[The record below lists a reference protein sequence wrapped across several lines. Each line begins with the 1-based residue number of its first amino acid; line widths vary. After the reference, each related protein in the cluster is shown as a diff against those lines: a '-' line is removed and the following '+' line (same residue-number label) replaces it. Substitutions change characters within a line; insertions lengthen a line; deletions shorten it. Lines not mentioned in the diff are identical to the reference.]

1 MSKKSTNI
9 GYDDTSYD
17 TIDNWDY
24 KKKRTFK
31 KKKLQAKNF
40 NVLFTISLILISIY
54 IPLNYCIFNFNI
66 PFNIDGKDESANRN
80 FCQNSILYILNFKNI
95 YVSSIFYISTFI
107 AFIYILYISP
117 VFSLINKYIIKPY
130 LSYFIGCSYEY
141 LTNLRDTVM
150 HIDVLIK
157 EKQYAK
163 LYDLFCKF
171 MILLIAL
178 LFFIAFSLFASLTM
192 YNYFY
197 DDDLSIDNI
206 EERVEKFSDIINDT
220 EIPLVDIDSVV
231 KKL

>member
-1 MSKKSTNI
+1 
-9 GYDDTSYD
+9 
-17 TIDNWDY
+17 
-24 KKKRTFK
+24 
-31 KKKLQAKNF
+31 
-40 NVLFTISLILISIY
+40 
-54 IPLNYCIFNFNI
+54 
-66 PFNIDGKDESANRN
+66 
-80 FCQNSILYILNFKNI
+80 
-95 YVSSIFYISTFI
+95 
-107 AFIYILYISP
+107 
-117 VFSLINKYIIKPY
+117 
-130 LSYFIGCSYEY
+130 
-141 LTNLRDTVM
+141 M